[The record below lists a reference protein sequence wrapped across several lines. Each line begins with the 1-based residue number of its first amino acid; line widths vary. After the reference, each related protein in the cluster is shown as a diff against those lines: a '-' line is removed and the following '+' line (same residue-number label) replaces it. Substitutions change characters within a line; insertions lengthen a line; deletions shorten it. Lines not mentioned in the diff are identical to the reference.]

1 MPVAVAVQRDQEA
14 VRLDVENL
22 DRNEPWDAASP
33 AGNLEDPG
41 VVDLGTES
49 FDGDSEESA
58 LHALRP
64 PTAHAVDARSPT
76 WRAQARRPP
85 SCACGSARR
94 SGGARLR
101 SCRWL
106 ASWTATGRSADNRGV
121 PRVGGPLCAGIAV
134 LGGTATLA
142 ATLLAIADASVAGG
156 LWWVLAGVLPLY
168 AAAVFAFW
176 RRPQHAAV
184 RCLLVAASLLA
195 LSTFFEYLLRSG
207 QVAGTTTLWLLDAAY
222 LLTETG
228 ASLAGVGFFAL
239 FPVGR
244 PERRYERVIVR
255 TAVTMALLV
264 PALVLVARP
273 ELTVNPF
280 SFSDF
285 PPVANPTFVPAMAP
299 IGGLVLA
306 AYVGFWMVAL
316 PLAALMLAL
325 RYRRSG
331 FAERRQI
338 RWLLLG
344 VSVGALG
351 TVPWVLGLDALGA
364 VIGVPC
370 MLATVGCI
378 VVALLDAG
386 LLDVDAIIRKSLVYG
401 ILWLLIALG
410 FVAAAS
416 VLGVAASRELPLAV
430 AITLAITAA
439 WAFQPARRRLER
451 LAERWVFGERLSHY
465 EVVTR
470 FGDALE
476 EVGDL
481 DGLLPKL
488 ADTVRLGLGVRFARV
503 RLDPPP
509 GLPHA
514 QMPQAQSGTGA
525 EPELVIGLVH
535 HGIQVGAIECG
546 PKRQGPFTA
555 ADTRLLATL
564 AQQAAAVAYGL
575 RLRTEQAEH
584 LAEISR
590 HSAELSRSR
599 ARLVEV
605 QDAERRRLQTQVHDG
620 VQQSVAAVS
629 VRLGLARNQLRR
641 GDERVAVDA
650 RRPPG
655 RYRSAARSVAGP
667 GALDP
672 AVGAERPWPARGR
685 GGPSRTAA
693 GAGGH
698 PGKSDAAGSEVPARD
713 RGRCLVRHRRGSDQ
727 RSQARPGGPGGGRPR
742 PPRRSPRGGDPRRR
756 PGLRSQRDD
765 RIRTGDAARPDGG
778 AGRSADHRER
788 TRRRCPVTDEA
799 AIARATDGNGRC
811 ALSSPTTAT

>member
-1 MPVAVAVQRDQEA
+1 MPH
-14 VRLDVENL
+14 
-22 DRNEPWDAASP
+22 
-33 AGNLEDPG
+33 
-41 VVDLGTES
+41 LG
-49 FDGDSEESA
+49 
-58 LHALRP
+58 
-64 PTAHAVDARSPT
+64 
-76 WRAQARRPP
+76 
-85 SCACGSARR
+85 GS
-94 SGGARLR
+94 
-101 SCRWL
+101 
-106 ASWTATGRSADNRGV
+106 
-121 PRVGGPLCAGIAV
+121 LCVGIAV

-142 ATLLAIADASVAGG
+142 ATLLAIADASLAGG

-244 PERRYERVIVR
+244 PERRYELVIVR
-255 TAVTMALLV
+255 TAVTIALLV

-285 PPVANPTFVPAMAP
+285 PSVANPTFVPEMAP
-299 IGGLVLA
+299 VGGLVLA

-331 FAERRQI
+331 LAERRQI

-370 MLATVGCI
+370 MLATVCCI

-386 LLDVDAIIRKSLVYG
+386 LLDIDAIIRKSLVYG

-410 FVAAAS
+410 FVAAAL

-430 AITLAITAA
+430 AITLAIAAA

-509 GLPHA
+509 ELPNA
-514 QMPQAQSGTGA
+514 QMPQAQSGTGT

-546 PKRQGPFTA
+546 PKRQGPFTT

-584 LAEISR
+584 VAEISR

-620 VQQSVAAVS
+620 VQQSVAALS

-641 GDERVAVDA
+641 GDERVAVTLVDLQADIDQLLDQLRDLAHSIRPSVLSDRGLLEAVEAQAGRLPVPVVIRASRTLRGARFPPAIEDA
-650 RRPPG
+650 AWFG
-655 RYRSAARSVAGP
+655 IAEGLTNALKHARADRVEIGLGCRDGHLEVEIGDEGP
-667 GALDP
+667 GFDP
-672 AVGAERPWPARGR
+672 SVTTGFGLA
-685 GGPSRTAA
+685 TL
-693 GAGGH
+693 
-698 PGKSDAAGSEVPARD
+698 RD
-713 RGRCLVRHRRGSDQ
+713 RMAVLGGQLIIESAPGTG
-727 RSQARPGGPGGGRPR
+727 AR
-742 PPRRSPRGGDPRRR
+742 
-756 PGLRSQRDD
+756 LRMRL
-765 RIRTGDAARPDGG
+765 PLP
-778 AGRSADHRER
+778 E
-788 TRRRCPVTDEA
+788 PN
-799 AIARATDGNGRC
+799 DGNGRC
-811 ALSSPTTAT
+811 ALSLPTTAT

>member
-1 MPVAVAVQRDQEA
+1 MVSTGPLATVLW
-14 VRLDVENL
+14 VRIV
-22 DRNEPWDAASP
+22 
-33 AGNLEDPG
+33 
-41 VVDLGTES
+41 
-49 FDGDSEESA
+49 
-58 LHALRP
+58 
-64 PTAHAVDARSPT
+64 
-76 WRAQARRPP
+76 
-85 SCACGSARR
+85 RR
-94 SGGARLR
+94 SVVAGLR
-101 SCRWL
+101 SRRGL
-106 ASWTATGRSADNRGV
+106 ASWTATDRSADNRLV
-121 PRVGGPLCAGIAV
+121 ARFGGPVYVGIAV

-142 ATLLAIADASVAGG
+142 ATVLLIADGSQAGG
-156 LWWVLAGVLPLY
+156 VWWVLAGVLPIY
-168 AAAVFAFW
+168 AASVFAFW
-176 RRPQHAAV
+176 RRPQHPAV

-207 QVAGTTTLWLLDAAY
+207 QVVGTTMLWPLDAAY

-244 PERRYERVIVR
+244 PERRYERLIVR
-255 TAVTMALLV
+255 TAVTLALLV

-285 PPVANPTFVPAMAP
+285 PPVDNPTYVPALAP

-306 AYVGFWMVAL
+306 AYAGFWIIAL

-351 TVPWVLGLDALGA
+351 TVPWVLGLDAMGA
-364 VIGVPC
+364 VLGVPC

-416 VLGVAASRELPLAV
+416 VLGVAASQQLPLAV

-439 WAFQPARRRLER
+439 LLFQPARRRLER

-470 FGDALE
+470 FGDALA

-509 GLPHA
+509 ELPHA
-514 QMPQAQSGTGA
+514 QMPQAQSGTGT

-535 HGIQVGAIECG
+535 HGIQFGVIECG

-564 AQQAAAVAYGL
+564 AQQAGAFGYGL

-605 QDAERRRLQTQVHDG
+605 QDAERRRLQAQVHDG

-641 GDERVAVDA
+641 GDERVAVTLVDLQADIDRLLDQVRDLAHSIRPSVLSDRGLLEAVEAQAGRLPIPVVIQASPTLRGVRFPPAIEDA
-650 RRPPG
+650 AWFGIAEGLTNALKHARADRVDVRLGCRDGLLEVEIRDEGPG
-655 RYRSAARSVAGP
+655 FDPSVANGFGLATLRDRMTVLGGQLIIESAP
-667 GALDP
+667 SAGALVKMRLPVPD
-672 AVGAERPWPARGR
+672 EN
-685 GGPSRTAA
+685 GG
-693 GAGGH
+693 
-698 PGKSDAAGSEVPARD
+698 K
-713 RGRCLVRHRRGSDQ
+713 
-727 RSQARPGGPGGGRPR
+727 
-742 PPRRSPRGGDPRRR
+742 
-756 PGLRSQRDD
+756 
-765 RIRTGDAARPDGG
+765 
-778 AGRSADHRER
+778 
-788 TRRRCPVTDEA
+788 
-799 AIARATDGNGRC
+799 GRC
-811 ALSSPTTAT
+811 ALSSPTTAI